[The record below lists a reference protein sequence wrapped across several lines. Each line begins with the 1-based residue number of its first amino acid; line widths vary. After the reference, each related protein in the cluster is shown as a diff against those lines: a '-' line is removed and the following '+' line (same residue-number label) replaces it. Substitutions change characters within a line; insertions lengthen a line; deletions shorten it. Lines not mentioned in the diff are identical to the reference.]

1 MEYIKLSEICDLQNG
16 YAFKSSDYVNYSN
29 TINCRMSN
37 IRPGAIFDLNYSP
50 KYLPDDFAEKYSD
63 YLLNDEDIVIAMTD
77 LAGDPK
83 ILGVPAQ
90 VKTNGKNVLLN
101 QRVGRLILKNKDID
115 FRYLK
120 YNLSNPKNKE
130 YYKRFSGGGLQ
141 INISKKDILNLEI
154 PLHEKKEQLQIADK
168 LDNIQKIIN
177 IRKEEIEKCNKL
189 IKSQF
194 VEMFGTPLV
203 NERNY
208 KVENADKICLKITDG
223 SHYSPMNQ
231 GMGYPMLSVKD
242 MRNDGFHYDSCK
254 YISID
259 DYNKMQK
266 LDCIPKKN
274 DVLIAKD
281 GSYFYYG
288 FVVEEE
294 KEEAILSS
302 IAMLRPDTK
311 IVNPFYLRYYM
322 MSSEIVD
329 LVSKNYVT
337 GAALKRVIL
346 KGIKQIPVMIPNI
359 DEQNKFEKIV
369 KQIDKQ
375 KFEFEKSLKKLE
387 ELQASLMQEY
397 FG

>member
-1 MEYIKLSEICDLQNG
+1 MLIKEIINKFDKSNIKAGDGCSFGKYPLYTCSSIVNKYLDTYLVDDEALILSTGGNFSIH
-16 YAFKSSDYVNYSN
+16 YVN
-29 TINCRMSN
+29 
-37 IRPGAIFDLNYSP
+37 GKFNYSTDCYVFNTNEFNL
-50 KYLPDDFAEKYSD
+50 KYIYYYLISRSEDINKMFRGAGLKHLNKNEFL
-63 YLLNDEDIVIAMTD
+63 LLNIQEKSKEEQNKIVSSLDSISS
-77 LAGDPK
+77 
-83 ILGVPAQ
+83 
-90 VKTNGKNVLLN
+90 
-101 QRVGRLILKNKDID
+101 LISIK
-115 FRYLK
+115 
-120 YNLSNPKNKE
+120 
-130 YYKRFSGGGLQ
+130 
-141 INISKKDILNLEI
+141 
-154 PLHEKKEQLQIADK
+154 
-168 LDNIQKIIN
+168 
-177 IRKEEIEKCNKL
+177 KEEIEKCDNL

-203 NERNY
+203 NEKNY
-208 KVENADKICLKITDG
+208 NIENAERICLKITDG
-223 SHYSPMNQ
+223 SHYSPIDK
-231 GMGYPMLSVKD
+231 GVGYPMLSVKD

-254 YISID
+254 YISIE

-288 FVVEEE
+288 FVVEKE

-311 IVNPFYLRYYM
+311 IINPFYLRYYM

-375 KFEFEKSLKKLE
+375 KFIIVLIIQKMTEIC
-387 ELQASLMQEY
+387 
-397 FG
+397 

>member
-1 MEYIKLSEICDLQNG
+1 
-16 YAFKSSDYVNYSN
+16 
-29 TINCRMSN
+29 
-37 IRPGAIFDLNYSP
+37 
-50 KYLPDDFAEKYSD
+50 
-63 YLLNDEDIVIAMTD
+63 
-77 LAGDPK
+77 
-83 ILGVPAQ
+83 
-90 VKTNGKNVLLN
+90 
-101 QRVGRLILKNKDID
+101 
-115 FRYLK
+115 
-120 YNLSNPKNKE
+120 
-130 YYKRFSGGGLQ
+130 
-141 INISKKDILNLEI
+141 
-154 PLHEKKEQLQIADK
+154 
-168 LDNIQKIIN
+168 
-177 IRKEEIEKCNKL
+177 
-189 IKSQF
+189 
-194 VEMFGTPLV
+194 MFGKPLV

-223 SHYSPMNQ
+223 SHYSPTNQ
-231 GMGYPMLSVKD
+231 GIGYPMLSVKD

-337 GAALKRVIL
+337 GAALKRVVL

-375 KFEFEKSLKKLE
+375 KFIVVKTLSHVSKTRYLC
-387 ELQASLMQEY
+387 
-397 FG
+397 

>member
-194 VEMFGTPLV
+194 VEMFENKKFPYV
-203 NERNY
+203 QFKEYMERCVDIGSNGANAVVMEHY
-208 KVENADKICLKITDG
+208 NMTDTKDFAMVIRFTNLNSGDFEND
-223 SHYSPMNQ
+223 
-231 GMGYPMLSVKD
+231 V
-242 MRNDGFHYDSCK
+242 K
-254 YISID
+254 YINKE
-259 DYNKMQK
+259 DYEFYSKSKVYGDEIIFCKIGSAGMNYIMPK
-266 LDCIPKKN
+266 LNMPVTLGLNQIMVTPKNINTRYLYEYINSQEGKKYIN
-274 DVLIAKD
+274 NNINGAV
-281 GSYFYYG
+281 
-288 FVVEEE
+288 
-294 KEEAILSS
+294 
-302 IAMLRPDTK
+302 TK
-311 IVNPFYLRYYM
+311 TIT
-322 MSSEIVD
+322 
-329 LVSKNYVT
+329 KH
-337 GAALKRVIL
+337 ALWDFP
-346 KGIKQIPVMIPNI
+346 IKTPPIKL
-359 DEQNKFEKIV
+359 QNKFAQIV
-369 KQIDKQ
+369 EQIDKQ